1 MPGVLAC
8 GVTTGLAVA
17 SAAAAAA
24 AAVAVAAAA
33 IDLHC
38 DYLQLRLTV
47 STIRVEHRV
56 TPGKNYELFC

>member
-17 SAAAAAA
+17 SAAAAAAA

-47 STIRVEHRV
+47 STI
-56 TPGKNYELFC
+56 

>member
-47 STIRVEHRV
+47 STI
-56 TPGKNYELFC
+56 